1 MSASKS
7 ILATLNQT
15 GLPIVEKLEAIRNLF
30 SSGSNG
36 VLQADPGAGKTTLA
50 PLALLD
56 IIPSDEKI
64 ILLEPRRL
72 AARNAALRM
81 ADLLGEKV
89 GQSIGYRIKNDLKVS
104 KNTRIE
110 VITEGIL
117 TRMLQSDPE
126 LPGIAM
132 IIFDEFHERS
142 LDADLGLANC
152 DVMLGLRVE
161 RNLSHVLSGECEL
174 DEILVE
180 GPAGIKIVPATSGS
194 QSMVELS
201 PSEHAGLIRAFSE
214 LNTEFDI
221 LIVDTAAGISDMVLS
236 FSRAAQDVV
245 VVVCDEPTS
254 ITDAYALIKVLSREH
269 GVYKFKIVANMVR
282 SMREGDE
289 LFTKLTKVTNR
300 FLDVALELVAVVPFD
315 ENVRKSVR
323 KQKAIV
329 EAFPSSPA
337 ALAIRKLAN
346 KAVGWPIPS
355 QPGGHLEFFLEQL
368 VTKKAVG
375 ETR

>member
-1 MSASKS
+1 MINTVLDQASGLRKMSQ
-7 ILATLNQT
+7 N
-15 GLPIVEKLEAIRNLF
+15 NN
-30 SSGSNG
+30 NG
-36 VLQADPGAGKTTLA
+36 VKVIAVTGGKGGVGKTNVSLNTA
-50 PLALLD
+50 IAL
-56 IIPSDEKI
+56 
-64 ILLEPRRL
+64 
-72 AARNAALRM
+72 
-81 ADLLGEKV
+81 
-89 GQSIGYRIKNDLKVS
+89 GQQGNRVLV
-104 KNTRIE
+104 
-110 VITEGIL
+110 
-117 TRMLQSDPE
+117 
-126 LPGIAM
+126 
-132 IIFDEFHERS
+132 

-236 FSRAAQDVV
+236 FSRAAQDVM

-282 SMREGDE
+282 SMREGHE
-289 LFTKLTKVTNR
+289 LFAKLSKVTDR
-300 FLDVALELVAVVPFD
+300 FLDVSMELVATIPYD
-315 ENVRKSVR
+315 ENMRKATR
-323 KQKAIV
+323 RQKVIV
-329 EAFPSSPA
+329 ELFPSSPA
-337 ALAIRKLAN
+337 SVAFKALATR
-346 KAVGWPIPS
+346 AVKWPIPN
-355 QPGGHLEFFLEQL
+355 QPDRKS
-368 VTKKAVG
+368 VV
-375 ETR
+375 